1 MDFNFDW
8 NYVSAGAPY
17 ITISELGLAFN
28 MPVINML
35 GCPEDVVV
43 GFDEGN
49 RTIGIKDAENMKN
62 VKTYKFKSRIK
73 DGWVRIGCKDF
84 IKCLSMLT
92 GIKFSPAK
100 RFVARFD
107 ESAGILYVTVDRSYL
122 GKGDE

>member
-43 GFDEGN
+43 GFDEEN
-49 RTIGIKDAENMKN
+49 RTIGIKDAKNMKN

-84 IKCLSMLT
+84 IKYLSMLT

-107 ESAGILYVTVDRSYL
+107 EPAGVLYVTVDRSYL
-122 GKGDE
+122 EKGDE